1 MNHHHIGQFD
11 SNDSSTKPSYLKQFV
26 KAISFETISFETK
39 ESISVI
45 DIDARITH
53 RTDMEKLAGDSPTY
67 LDPASKF

>member
-26 KAISFETISFETK
+26 KAISFETK